1 MATQET
7 LFTGKRP
14 LSTTERVTS
23 SPAEKKSSRIDY
35 IDGIRALA
43 ALAVVFLHAFQMR
56 GYGGVEPLLNMP
68 PDLLLSNSPL
78 GNVLALMY
86 DVGGNLGLYAVKIF
100 IVISGFTLML
110 GAAKSLDGKP
120 KGGLRGYFKRRV
132 TRIWPP
138 YYAALLISLAIIFL
152 VPGMN
157 TEFGGYHDQFIPV
170 TTQGLVSHLLFIQ
183 NLSPEWASQINTPLW
198 TIAVEEQIYLIFP
211 FLLLPLWRR
220 FPSVIM
226 IPIAAIVPIL
236 VSLVVPYR
244 TFLEIRPWFLVL
256 FAIGALAASISFS
269 KRPQDMQWRQRLPW
283 VPLAAVFV
291 VFWAGIKYMLPRVP
305 GLVMPDGFITD
316 PFSDPFLAA
325 AVGCMLVHWTK
336 VWERGIPRISVLAV
350 LNSRLLV
357 KLGVFSYSIYLMHA
371 PLQAIL
377 TQIMRG
383 LGINSDLFYVLIL
396 VPGIPIVV
404 GLAYVFH
411 IIFERPFMPQVSP
424 KPEAIPAKPAAVSGD

>member
-14 LSTTERVTS
+14 SSTTERVS
-23 SPAEKKSSRIDY
+23 SNPAEKKSGRIDY
-35 IDGIRALA
+35 VDGIRALA
-43 ALAVVFLHAFQMR
+43 ALAVVVLHAFQMR
-56 GYGGVEPLLNMP
+56 GLGLDGIITLP
-68 PDLLLSNSPL
+68 PDLLPSDSAFGSLVSLIYS
-78 GNVLALMY
+78 A
-86 DVGGNLGLYAVKIF
+86 GGNLGVYAVKVF

-110 GAAKSLDGKP
+110 GAAKSADGKP
-120 KGGLRGYFKRRV
+120 KGGMKGYFKRRIR
-132 TRIWPP
+132 RIWPP

-157 TEFGGYHDQFIPV
+157 TEFGGYRDQFIPV
-170 TTQGLVSHLLFIQ
+170 TTEGLVSHLLFLQ

-220 FPSVIM
+220 FPSAIM
-226 IPIAAIVPIL
+226 IPVAAIVPL
-236 VSLVVPYR
+236 VVSLLVPYR
-244 TFLEIRPWFLVL
+244 SFLEIRPWFLIL
-256 FAIGALAASISFS
+256 FALGAWAASISFS

-283 VPLAAVFV
+283 VPLAVVFV
-291 VFWAGIKYMLPRVP
+291 ALWAAIKYLLPRVL
-305 GLVMPDGFITD
+305 GSNVPDGFLTD

-336 VWERGIPRISVLAV
+336 VWERGIPRVSVLAV

-357 KLGVFSYSIYLMHA
+357 KLGVFSYSIYLIHA
-371 PLQAIL
+371 PIQAVF
-377 TQIMRG
+377 TQVLRG
-383 LGINSDLFYVLIL
+383 LGVNNDLFYVLIM
-396 VPGIPIVV
+396 VVGIPLIVGV
-404 GLAYVFH
+404 AYIFH

-424 KPEAIPAKPAAVSGD
+424 KAETLPAKTVAAGGD